1 MAAQPHIVYDP
12 PYGGQ
17 AIRAKSHRD
26 AFARAA
32 ELLRSVTDADP
43 DVPEALELEIFEP
56 SPDESRGWLEPS
68 VRTAEAR
75 LGPGHRRRW
84 ATGTLD
90 LHLVGWRLERAAI
103 APLLELLEEVDPRE
117 RTTYGPVSLWAWYSF
132 RWIDPDTRLVLP
144 GQDEGDRAHPTQATS
159 TLQLT
164 LERRP
169 SAILHGRF
177 PFAAPDAHAAAY
189 VRRVMAVA
197 PFSLSSARFRL
208 WVPTRKKSD
217 LGYAI
222 RRIDA
227 PWLKDPGPGPS
238 PGRV

>member
-43 DVPEALELEIFEP
+43 DVPEALELQIFEP

-117 RTTYGPVSLWAWYSF
+117 RTTYGPVSLGPVLLPVD
-132 RWIDPDTRLVLP
+132 RPGHPPVLP
-144 GQDEGDRAHPTQATS
+144 ART
-159 TLQLT
+159 
-164 LERRP
+164 RRP
-169 SAILHGRF
+169 R
-177 PFAAPDAHAAAY
+177 APP
-189 VRRVMAVA
+189 RR
-197 PFSLSSARFRL
+197 
-208 WVPTRKKSD
+208 
-217 LGYAI
+217 
-222 RRIDA
+222 RR
-227 PWLKDPGPGPS
+227 
-238 PGRV
+238 RCT